1 MKISQ
6 AVVIGALFG
15 TMSINEVV
23 NAIEVQANHES
34 K

>member
-6 AVVIGALFG
+6 AVVISALFG

-23 NAIEVQANHES
+23 NAIEVEVNQ
-34 K
+34 

>member
-6 AVVIGALFG
+6 VVVIGALFG

-23 NAIEVQANHES
+23 NAIEA
-34 K
+34 